1 MIRYVRRPGLGAF
14 TMIAPDP
21 TAGKLGGGPIVGPS
35 NVSPCSIRYLAD
47 GTAQT
52 SGQPIAGGN
61 CWAPG
66 TWTNIDMS
74 KPFDGLKRWVDGI
87 EEVWSSVASTSGFSS
102 GVSQIGW
109 NVTLDGQNTFNVRAA
124 AMRTAGASDPTVLYA
139 PLPPGIDQTTPVTS
153 LTGIGDPVMMEYAI
167 AKAASNQHAPAA
179 TSRIWDPFTWI
190 GYQALPDGFM
200 EPQDGGVWVLAS
212 DNVLDAVQQKFG
224 IMADPWYWLV
234 ATHPTTGQERLF
246 LVNRGPNVTNIFTR
260 LGKTGPLAIS
270 ILGTVLAP
278 FTAGISEAVA
288 AVADTAIAIGQKKTA
303 AAAAAASNQHQSDVL
318 NQQVS
323 DQTVQVNQQADS
335 VYNANQ
341 TAFLAA
347 GYDQATWNALTLD
360 QKTLLLQQAAAGQ
373 LQPTPAAVA
382 VVQQTIQ
389 TANQAVASA
398 AVNAALGT
406 TPPPPDQSGWL
417 LALLGVGGVAALA
430 MAGKKR

>member
-1 MIRYVRRPGLGAF
+1 MPGS
-14 TMIAPDP
+14 I
-21 TAGKLGGGPIVGPS
+21 
-35 NVSPCSIRYLAD
+35 SPCSIRYLAD
-47 GTAQT
+47 GTAQMAGT
-52 SGQPIAGGN
+52 PATGGN
-61 CWAPG
+61 CWMAA
-66 TWTNIDMS
+66 TWANIDMS
-74 KPFDGLKRWVDGI
+74 KPFNGLKRWIYGI
-87 EEVWSSVASTSGFSS
+87 EEAWAST
-102 GVSQIGW
+102 VSITGISQGEVVQVGW
-109 NVTLDGQNTFNVRAA
+109 NITTTGQYAFNAAVAAMKAA
-124 AMRTAGASDPTVLYA
+124 AASDPTALYA
-139 PLPPGIDQTTPVTS
+139 PLPPGVDQTTPFTAVT
-153 LTGIGDPVMMEYAI
+153 GVNDPVMMAYAI
-167 AKAASNQHAPAA
+167 AKQA
-179 TSRIWDPFTWI
+179 TESTGHGPSGTYRIWDPFTWK
-190 GYQALPDGFM
+190 GYQALPDGFL

-212 DNVLDAVQQKFG
+212 DNVLDAAQKMFG
-224 IMADPWYWLV
+224 MMADPWYWVV

-278 FTAGISEAVA
+278 FTLGISEAVA

-347 GYDQATWNALTLD
+347 GYTPDKWAAMTLD

-389 TANQAVASA
+389 TANQAATSA

-406 TPPPPDQSGWL
+406 TTPPPDQSGWL
-417 LALLGVGGVAALA
+417 LALLGVGGATALA
-430 MAGKKR
+430 LGGKKR